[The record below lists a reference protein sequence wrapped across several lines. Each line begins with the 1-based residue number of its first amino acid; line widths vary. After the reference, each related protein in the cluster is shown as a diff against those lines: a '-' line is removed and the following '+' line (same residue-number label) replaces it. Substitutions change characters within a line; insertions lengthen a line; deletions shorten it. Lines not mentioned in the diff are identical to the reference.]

1 MTLSDKIW
9 WTKKAR
15 IQTEKR
21 LLSNVFHSQLLLLWY
36 SFFSVAVS
44 IYYLKFNPQSEYANV
59 AWVVFSVLVLSIS
72 SFING
77 FRFEER
83 AGLIKECYEAL
94 GKLSEKSKEADNKT
108 LENINNEY
116 TQILGTCE
124 NHSEYDYYLAVFLLS
139 QNKTNNIDKQLSK
152 FENIL
157 LFIYCFRRC
166 AMFIMLYILPI
177 GLLWIMEAYNVSN

>member
-1 MTLSDKIW
+1 M
-9 WTKKAR
+9 
-15 IQTEKR
+15 
-21 LLSNVFHSQLLLLWY
+21 
-36 SFFSVAVS
+36 
-44 IYYLKFNPQSEYANV
+44 
-59 AWVVFSVLVLSIS
+59 SIS

-139 QNKTNNIDKQLSK
+139 QNKTNNIIDKQLSK

-157 LFIYCFRRC
+157 LFGYCFWRLL
-166 AMFIMLYILPI
+166 MFIVLYFLPI
-177 GLLWIMEAYNVSN
+177 GLLWIMEASYNVSN